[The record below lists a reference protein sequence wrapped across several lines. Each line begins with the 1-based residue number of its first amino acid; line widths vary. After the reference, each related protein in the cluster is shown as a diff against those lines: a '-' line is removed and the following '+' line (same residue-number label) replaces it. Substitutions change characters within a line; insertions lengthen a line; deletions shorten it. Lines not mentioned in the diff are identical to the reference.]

1 MFLFFSELLLIILCR
16 LLLFEIKLK
25 SVLGVEFDHDNWT
38 FVPNGCEALISRI
51 QKNFTMI
58 ERIFSVHYEIH
69 HGNSLTS
76 FVEDA
81 VKNSLK

>member
-1 MFLFFSELLLIILCR
+1 MFLFFSELLLIILRR

-38 FVPNGCEALISRI
+38 FVPDGCEAMISRI
-51 QKNFTMI
+51 QKNFQMI
-58 ERIFSVHYEIH
+58 ERVFSMHYEIH
-69 HGNSLTS
+69 HEKSLTS

-81 VKNSLK
+81 VKNALN